1 MACFSFPRAG
11 PRVPGFPL
19 SHCHQAPPC
28 ASPAST
34 LHGRAALPPPA
45 PAMPRSYAGWAPTAP
60 PPHPAVAPGPLTPFL
75 LYSSKPILPPPL
87 FVSPS
92 IFFHAGNR
100 RRKPPLLQSVG
111 QRHVE
116 LPLAASRSAILYKK
130 PRSCRPLFT
139 IRPPR
144 PLLVARP
151 LRSASSLPTPP
162 QAPPVCRT
170 PRWLLKLFPPP
181 LLRLATT
188 SSLPPTRATACNQAW
203 WASFSFLPWDG
214 FTPWRSCCST
224 GPRPSPHHCPSAP
237 ATTATPTLCTVIAA
251 HVRGTPRHGPAEP
264 HGSWARPIGWGRH
277 GLPVWQAPHT
287 AQSGGLDLYSELD
300 QIHMCAL
307 LHCIKFLEVKS
318 LSN

>member
-1 MACFSFPRAG
+1 MTIPLGLACFSFPRAG
-11 PRVPGFPL
+11 PRAPGFPL
-19 SHCHQAPPC
+19 SRCHQAPPC

-151 LRSASSLPTPP
+151 LWSASSPTNASPSSTGVSHASLAT
-162 QAPPVCRT
+162 QALSSTSPPVGHHE
-170 PRWLLKLFPPP
+170 FPPANARHRVQP
-181 LLRLATT
+181 
-188 SSLPPTRATACNQAW
+188 SMV
-203 WASFSFLPWDG
+203 SFLLL
-214 FTPWRSCCST
+214 
-224 GPRPSPHHCPSAP
+224 SA
-237 ATTATPTLCTVIAA
+237 LRWI
-251 HVRGTPRHGPAEP
+251 H
-264 HGSWARPIGWGRH
+264 
-277 GLPVWQAPHT
+277 PVT
-287 AQSGGLDLYSELD
+287 EL
-300 QIHMCAL
+300 L
-307 LHCIKFLEVKS
+307 
-318 LSN
+318 